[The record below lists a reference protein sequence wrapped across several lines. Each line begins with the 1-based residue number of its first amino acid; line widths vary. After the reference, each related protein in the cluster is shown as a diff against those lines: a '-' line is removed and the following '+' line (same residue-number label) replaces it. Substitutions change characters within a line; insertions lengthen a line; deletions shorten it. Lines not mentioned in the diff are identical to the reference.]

1 MNAQQS
7 NHLFNYQSYHH
18 EQLMH
23 HQYFDESPHGQGYNF
38 VPYASNEAYQS
49 QQPAQQADTLIQQ
62 DFPAIQTSELYEF
75 LPEEIFQLDQPI
87 LKSEPQSYGNGN
99 AVTITHMDTLQPPY
113 NGHPADN
120 PAPNH
125 SFLDLSSGQIQT
137 NMKYS
142 VAEGFSSEINNN
154 SNFQSTV
161 GVENLQLQSKASDIN
176 AYSYQ
181 VNHEVASRLNCAVES
196 EKILKRKYHEVDQ
209 KPNPPTHHQSY
220 HLNHLA
226 KRESSCLLQQS
237 SSYYPPELYSSFPS
251 KPNDVYRSMEKY
263 NSFITN
269 N

>member
-18 EQLMH
+18 DQLMH
-23 HQYFDESPHGQGYNF
+23 HQYFDESPHGQGYQF
-38 VPYASNEAYQS
+38 VPYASNETYQT
-49 QQPAQQADTLIQQ
+49 QQPAQAADPLVQPEN
-62 DFPAIQTSELYEF
+62 FPAIQTSELYEF

-87 LKSEPQSYGNGN
+87 LKSEPQSFTNGN

-113 NGHPADN
+113 NGHTAEIT
-120 PAPNH
+120 APSH

-154 SNFQSTV
+154 SNFQSSV
-161 GVENLQLQSKASDIN
+161 GVESHQMQLKASDAN
-176 AYSYQ
+176 TYSYQ
-181 VNHEVASRLNCAVES
+181 TNQEVATRLNCAVES
-196 EKILKRKYHEVDQ
+196 EKILKRKYHEVDA
-209 KPNPPTHHQSY
+209 KPTHHQSY

-237 SSYYPPELYSSFPS
+237 TSYYPPELYSSFPS
-251 KPNDVYRSMEKY
+251 KPNDMYRSMEKY

>member
-18 EQLMH
+18 DQLMH
-23 HQYFDESPHGQGYNF
+23 HQYFDESPHGQGYQF
-38 VPYASNEAYQS
+38 VPYASNETYQT
-49 QQPAQQADTLIQQ
+49 QQPAQAADPLVQPEN
-62 DFPAIQTSELYEF
+62 FPAIQTSELYEF

-87 LKSEPQSYGNGN
+87 LKSEPQSFTNGN

-113 NGHPADN
+113 NGHTAEIT
-120 PAPNH
+120 APSH

-154 SNFQSTV
+154 SNFQSSV
-161 GVENLQLQSKASDIN
+161 GVESHQMQLKASDAN
-176 AYSYQ
+176 TYSYQ
-181 VNHEVASRLNCAVES
+181 TNQEVATRLNCAVES
-196 EKILKRKYHEVDQ
+196 EKILKRKYHEVDA
-209 KPNPPTHHQSY
+209 KPTHHQSY

-237 SSYYPPELYSSFPS
+237 SYYPPELYSSFPS
-251 KPNDVYRSMEKY
+251 KPNDMYRSMEKY